1 MRPLACLIALAIAA
15 PAFAEEAAPPPPPHN
30 TAGVDGALVL
40 PLGDYADGVDFAAG
54 ALVRVELPVGT
65 GFVTGRAGALFHAV
79 KDNVANLTF
88 IPLYAGYRLP
98 VGGNGFYVAGELGI
112 TIGYASVDTGF
123 GTASDSDSQLGITL
137 GAGMK
142 AGALDLRGSLFLPDV
157 DDLMG
162 LMGTV
167 GYDFAAF

>member
-1 MRPLACLIALAIAA
+1 MRPLACLIALTIAA
-15 PAFAEEAAPPPPPHN
+15 PAHADEIAPPPPPHN
-30 TAGVDGALVL
+30 SVGVDGAVVL
-40 PLGDYADGVDFAAG
+40 PLGDYAQGVNFAAG
-54 ALVRVELPVGT
+54 ALVRIEIPVGT

-79 KDNVANLTF
+79 KDDVGNLTF
-88 IPLYAGYRLP
+88 IPLYGGYRLP
-98 VGGNGFYVAGELGI
+98 IGTNGLYVAGELGI

-123 GTASDSDSQLGITL
+123 GTASDSDSKLGITL

-157 DDLMG
+157 DNLMG